1 MQRFTSKVDAEE
13 TEKGLVVDGHEE
25 KFEQDPE
32 SRYPLP
38 ETDSLWYLSQ
48 SKNHRHL
55 LKHPVITS
63 FLWLKWT
70 RIRLVTLRSLFGKT
84 DSRMPKQRKFK
95 QLGKKKI

>member
-13 TEKGLVVDGHEE
+13 TEKGLVVDGQEE

-70 RIRLVTLRSLFGKT
+70 RIRLVTLRSLVGKT
-84 DSRMPKQRKFK
+84 DSGMPKQRKFK
-95 QLGKKKI
+95 QLGNKK